1 MEYALGKPTKQS
13 NGMWKTRAFLYKNV
27 VPNHVDL
34 GYLFDRSSGRLRQTE
49 VTFSQA
55 VDLEIMSQ
63 TLNKLLSNNI
73 STNIKQG
80 LKDVYQGESK
90 SYEFSSGNNNNLRG
104 VIQRD
109 GSDRIYI
116 GVWEADLK

>member
-1 MEYALGKPTKQS
+1 
-13 NGMWKTRAFLYKNV
+13 MWKTRAFLYKNV
-27 VPNHVDL
+27 VPNQVDL

-49 VTFSQA
+49 VTFSQS

-63 TLNKLLSNNI
+63 TLDKLLSNNI
-73 STNIKQG
+73 STDIKQG
-80 LKDVYQGESK
+80 LKDVYQRESK
-90 SYEFSSGNNNNLRG
+90 TYKFSSGNNNRLQG
-104 VIQRD
+104 VIERD